1 MKRQRFCLAGW
12 PLLLVALALVQPVA
26 GQTNRVAAS
35 TRHTLWKVQ
44 GQTNTLYLMGSI
56 HVLKQENY
64 PLPAPLENAFSNAQ
78 VAVFETDIGQM
89 SSPDIAFQLMSK
101 AQLPEGQTLQD
112 QLTPATYALLTNHA
126 ADAGMPLIMLQSFQP
141 GFAAMLIE
149 VSEMQKIGLDP
160 EYGLDEY
167 FFKRAKKE
175 GKDIVPLETLDFQ
188 IGLVTGFSKEEG
200 ELIMKTTLEE
210 IDQTK
215 KELNEMLA
223 AWQTGDADKLAK
235 LLNEVQSKA
244 PAIFKRLVTDRNRTW
259 VPKLEGLMRSGK
271 NVVVIVGAGHLVGPE
286 GVVELLKKKGLK
298 VTQL

>member
-244 PAIFKRLVTDRNRTW
+244 PTIFKRLVTDRNQTW
-259 VPKLEGLMRSGK
+259 APKLEELMRSGR